1 MSERKSVSRLIRSN
15 VPALP
20 LACSVVTGMLSG
32 YFIGGVPQW
41 LLIISSLGLLVL
53 GMCLFERPKARQ
65 YPFYLSVVLI
75 SFFFMARA
83 KGQCSVALPE
93 GPVCLEGVVID
104 EPREATKTLIATFY
118 VQKGELKGRKVRCR
132 LPKDERGNI
141 FLGQTYA
148 LTCRLRNFRKFGDSN
163 FNYPRWAE
171 SHSLVAEASALR
183 GGVRQIE
190 SGVEQLPLFERVA
203 VKAKIIRSKVVAM
216 YAREGISGSQFA
228 LLSAVA
234 FGDKSHLSQST
245 RDAYAHAG
253 VGHLLALSG
262 MHLGILFAMLS
273 FVFGRCRWKMIGD
286 VVVITTVWAYVVL
299 VGMPASVVRAATM
312 VTIYAVATFD
322 GRHRMSANA
331 LLVTVVVMLF
341 CNPLMIWDIS
351 FQLSVTCMLSI
362 CCYYK
367 PIYNLIGSKLL
378 FSHPL
383 LRKLWAMVAL
393 SIAAQLGAFPLSV
406 YYFGIVPLFFL
417 LANIVAVPL
426 VSLLL
431 YSVFLSLLCWQI
443 APLKWLF
450 ISLFKIFSAI
460 LDTFM
465 SRLATWEW
473 LSIDGVRI
481 SWIQMLI
488 LYVILVVATVMMER
502 IASLWR
508 RWRDR
513 PRGV

>member
-1 MSERKSVSRLIRSN
+1 MSDRKPLSRVISSN

-20 LACSVVTGMLSG
+20 LACAVVVGMLLG
-32 YFIGGVPQW
+32 YFINGIPQW
-41 LLIISSLGLLVL
+41 LMIVGSLVFLVVGL
-53 GMCLFERPKARQ
+53 CLFEKPSVRE
-65 YPFYLSVVLI
+65 YPLYLSAVLI

-83 KGQCSVALPE
+83 KSQLSVTLPE
-93 GPVCLEGVVID
+93 VPVCLEGVVTD
-104 EPREATKTLIATFY
+104 EPKEAAKSLIVTFY
-118 VQKGELKGRKVRCR
+118 VQKGELKGKKVRCL
-132 LPKDERGNI
+132 LPKDERGNMA
-141 FLGQTYA
+141 LGQTYA
-148 LTCRLRNFRKFGDSN
+148 ITCRLRHFKKFGDSN

-171 SHSLVAEASALR
+171 SHSLVAQASVLRGSVRHVASA
-183 GGVRQIE
+183 
-190 SGVEQLPLFERVA
+190 VEQLPPFERVA
-203 VKAKIIRSKVVAM
+203 VKAKVIRSKVIAM
-216 YAREGISGSQFA
+216 YAREGISDNQFA

-234 FGDKSHLSQST
+234 FGDKSRLSQST

-253 VGHLLALSG
+253 VSHLLALSG

-273 FVFGRCRWKMIGD
+273 FVFARFRWKMLAD

-312 VTIYAVATFD
+312 ITIYAIVTFD
-322 GRHRMSANA
+322 GRRKMSANA
-331 LLVTVVVMLF
+331 LLVTVVVMLM

-367 PIYNLIGSKLL
+367 PLFNLLGTKFL

-383 LRKLWAMVAL
+383 LRKLWAMAAL

-417 LANIVAVPL
+417 IANIVAVPL

-431 YSVFLSLLCWQI
+431 YSVFLSLLCWKI
-443 APLKWLF
+443 IPLKWLF
-450 ISLFKIFSAI
+450 VSLFKLFSTV
-460 LDTFM
+460 LDLFM
-465 SRLATWEW
+465 GRLATWEW
-473 LSIDGVRI
+473 LSIEGVQI
-481 SWIQMLI
+481 GWIQMLL
-488 LYVILVVATVMMER
+488 LYIILVVATVMVVR
-502 IASLWR
+502 VASLWR